1 MMLCQVA
8 LTSHILL
15 IEYLDEEEF
24 GEAAESRTYDETT
37 ANSAIELG
45 LLVTKP
51 NFKKSN
57 LLSSICF
64 FFFLTQVQFVLNYYN
79 SVLSKL
85 LAGGK
90 PRGKCILHEIATSYS
105 YA

>member
-1 MMLCQVA
+1 VA

-57 LLSSICF
+57 LLSSI
-64 FFFLTQVQFVLNYYN
+64 FFLTQVQFVLNYYN
-79 SVLSKL
+79 SILSKL

>member
-1 MMLCQVA
+1 VA

-57 LLSSICF
+57 LLSSN
-64 FFFLTQVQFVLNYYN
+64 FFLTQVQFVLNYYN
-79 SVLSKL
+79 SILSKL